1 MQTTLN
7 NRLNHLD
14 AVRAIA
20 LLVGV
25 VFHASLSFM
34 PFFIG
39 WAVMDI
45 NTSNIAATFI
55 LISHS
60 FRLEVF
66 FLIAGFFAHMSFHK
80 MKKTDFVSSRLLRIA
95 VPFLVFWFVLK
106 PLIDT
111 AWMIGANSYNDD
123 LEIMSSLMIAYSNFD
138 KLPEGIFVGS
148 HLWFLY
154 YLLLLMI

>member
-1 MQTTLN
+1 MQISST

-20 LLVGV
+20 LLLGV

-45 NTSNIAATFI
+45 NTSHTVAVFA

-66 FLIAGFFAHMSFHK
+66 FLIAGFFAHMSFHRQS
-80 MKKTDFVSSRLLRIA
+80 KTSFLASRLLRIA
-95 VPFLVFWFVLK
+95 VPFALFWFFLK
-106 PLIDT
+106 PLID
-111 AWMIGANSYNDD
+111 AG
-123 LEIMSSLMIAYSNFD
+123 
-138 KLPEGIFVGS
+138 
-148 HLWFLY
+148 
-154 YLLLLMI
+154 